1 MPQTV
6 GVTRQISTTHLNL
19 TRVLVVLLVCCLIA
33 LFTWF
38 IWRGDFISHLSI
50 SLGYGVSAL
59 LSSALI
65 ALLLPNFH
73 RIGRSLLNLVCTLLF
88 GSINAA
94 YWIIGSWDWQQLP
107 RLFPGLLLALTIT
120 GVLTFGLYFFEQKFR
135 IQQALEVAK
144 REHAEQQ
151 QALLL
156 AELKQLQSQIE
167 PHFLFNTLANINALI
182 TLEPTTAQQ
191 LLTRL
196 TTLLRRN
203 LHSSRQPLGKL
214 SDEVALLD
222 DYLAIQQIRLGE
234 RLHYHIELAPDC
246 QTLPFVP
253 MLLQPFVHGI
263 EPSKRG
269 GEVQINVQQQ
279 AQQLQIRIE
288 DSGVGIEHASASPRQ
303 SGHGIALSNIRQ
315 RLSTLF
321 GNEATLTL
329 QPRLP
334 HGTAAIINLPL
345 SALTSLGANAH
356 D

>member
-1 MPQTV
+1 
-6 GVTRQISTTHLNL
+6 
-19 TRVLVVLLVCCLIA
+19 
-33 LFTWF
+33 
-38 IWRGDFISHLSI
+38 
-50 SLGYGVSAL
+50 
-59 LSSALI
+59 
-65 ALLLPNFH
+65 
-73 RIGRSLLNLVCTLLF
+73 
-88 GSINAA
+88 
-94 YWIIGSWDWQQLP
+94 
-107 RLFPGLLLALTIT
+107 LTIT